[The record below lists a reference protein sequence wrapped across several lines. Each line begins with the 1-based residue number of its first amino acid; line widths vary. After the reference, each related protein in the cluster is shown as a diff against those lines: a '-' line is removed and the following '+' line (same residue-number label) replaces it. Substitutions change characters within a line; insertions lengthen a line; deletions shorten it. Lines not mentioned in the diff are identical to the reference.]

1 MPPREPAV
9 RLLAALRTGDD
20 VALTAC
26 LHRDVR
32 LVVDTGD
39 ETGGELVGRGGVV
52 RALVER
58 LTNGVDA
65 SLEASQVNGCPG
77 LVLRQVDGEVI
88 GVLGV
93 DGGDAIDG
101 LWLST
106 APSKLAHWNGRPT
119 VR

>member
-1 MPPREPAV
+1 MPPREPAA

-32 LVVDTGD
+32 LVIDTGD
-39 ETGGELVGRGGVV
+39 ETGGELVGRGSVV